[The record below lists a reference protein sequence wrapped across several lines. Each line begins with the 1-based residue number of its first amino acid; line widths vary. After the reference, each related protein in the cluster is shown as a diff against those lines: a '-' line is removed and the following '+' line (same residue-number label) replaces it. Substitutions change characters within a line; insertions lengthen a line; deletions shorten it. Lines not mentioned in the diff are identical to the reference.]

1 MFMSTPLRSA
11 RSIQQ
16 KLLTSKEGIRS
27 VISYCTYR
35 KDDRVCSDKDLAK
48 KLKQVDR
55 EIGRLLEYV
64 QSLEG
69 QTRRIM
75 REERLEQERLERERI
90 KKERENR

>member
-1 MFMSTPLRSA
+1 MSTPLRSA

-16 KLLTSKEGIRS
+16 KLLTSKESIRS

-35 KDDRVCSDKDLAK
+35 KDDKVCSDKDLAK
-48 KLKQVDR
+48 KLQQVDR

-69 QTRRIM
+69 QTRRTM
-75 REERLEQERLERERI
+75 RDDRIKQERLEYERL
-90 KKERENR
+90 KKERGAK

>member
-1 MFMSTPLRSA
+1 MSTPLRSA

-35 KDDRVCSDKDLAK
+35 KNDRVCSDKDLAK
-48 KLKQVDR
+48 KLKQVDK

-64 QSLEG
+64 QSLES
-69 QTRRIM
+69 QARRIM
-75 REERLEQERLERERI
+75 REERLEQERLERARI

>member
-1 MFMSTPLRSA
+1 M
-11 RSIQQ
+11 
-16 KLLTSKEGIRS
+16 
-27 VISYCTYR
+27 ISYCTYR
-35 KDDRVCSDKDLAK
+35 KDDRICSDKDLAK

-64 QSLEG
+64 QSLES
-69 QTRRIM
+69 QARRIM

>member
-1 MFMSTPLRSA
+1 MSTPLRSA

-16 KLLTSKEGIRS
+16 KVLTSKEAIRS

-55 EIGRLLEYV
+55 ELGRLLEYV
-64 QSLEG
+64 QSLES
-69 QTRRIM
+69 QTRREQ
-75 REERLEQERLERERI
+75 REERLKQESEKR
-90 KKERENR
+90 

>member
-1 MFMSTPLRSA
+1 MSTPLRSA

-16 KLLTSKEGIRS
+16 KLLTSKEAIRS

-55 EIGRLLEYV
+55 ELGRLLEYV
-64 QSLEG
+64 QSLES
-69 QTRRIM
+69 QTRRGQ
-75 REERLEQERLERERI
+75 REERLKQESEKR
-90 KKERENR
+90 

>member
-16 KLLTSKEGIRS
+16 KILTSKEAIRS

-35 KDDRVCSDKDLAK
+35 KDDKVCSDKDLAK
-48 KLKQVDR
+48 KLKQVDK
-55 EIGRLLEYV
+55 EIGKLLEYV

-69 QTRRIM
+69 QTRRIL
-75 REERLEQERLERERI
+75 REERIEQERLERI
-90 KKERENR
+90 KKDRERK

>member
-1 MFMSTPLRSA
+1 MSTPLRSA

-16 KLLTSKEGIRS
+16 KLLTSKESIRS

-55 EIGRLLEYV
+55 DIGRLLEYV
-64 QSLEG
+64 QSLES
-69 QTRRIM
+69 QARRIM

>member
-1 MFMSTPLRSA
+1 MSTPLRSA

-16 KLLTSKEGIRS
+16 KLLTSKEAIRS

-48 KLKQVDR
+48 KIKQVDQ

-69 QTRRIM
+69 QTRRIL
-75 REERLEQERLERERI
+75 REERLEQERLERERT

>member
-1 MFMSTPLRSA
+1 MSTPLRSA

-16 KLLTSKEGIRS
+16 KILTSKEGIRS

-35 KDDRVCSDKDLAK
+35 KDDRVCSDKELAK

-64 QSLEG
+64 QSLES
-69 QTRRIM
+69 QTRRIL
-75 REERLEQERLERERI
+75 REERLEQERLEQERL
-90 KKERENR
+90 KKEREKR

>member
-1 MFMSTPLRSA
+1 MSTPLRSA

-16 KLLTSKEGIRS
+16 KLLTSKESIRS

-48 KLKQVDR
+48 KLQQVDR

-69 QTRRIM
+69 QTRRTM
-75 REERLEQERLERERI
+75 RDDRIKQERLERERLEQ
-90 KKERENR
+90 EREKR

>member
-1 MFMSTPLRSA
+1 MSTPLRSA

-16 KLLTSKEGIRS
+16 KLLTSKESIRS

-35 KDDRVCSDKDLAK
+35 KDDRVCSDKDLEK

-64 QSLEG
+64 QSLES
-69 QTRRIM
+69 QSRRAM
-75 REERLEQERLERERI
+75 REERLKQERLKKEQL
-90 KKERENR
+90 KKEREKR

>member
-1 MFMSTPLRSA
+1 MSTPLRSA

-16 KLLTSKEGIRS
+16 KLLTSKESIRS

-35 KDDRVCSDKDLAK
+35 KDDKVCSDKDLAK
-48 KLKQVDR
+48 KLQQVDR

-69 QTRRIM
+69 QTRRTM
-75 REERLEQERLERERI
+75 RDDRIKQVRLEYERL
-90 KKERENR
+90 KKERGAK

>member
-1 MFMSTPLRSA
+1 M
-11 RSIQQ
+11 
-16 KLLTSKEGIRS
+16 
-27 VISYCTYR
+27 ISYCTYR

-64 QSLEG
+64 QSLES

-75 REERLEQERLERERI
+75 REERLEQERLEQERI
-90 KKERENR
+90 KKERESR

>member
-16 KLLTSKEGIRS
+16 KILTSKEAIRS

-35 KDDRVCSDKDLAK
+35 KDDKVCSDKDLPK
-48 KLKQVDR
+48 KLKQVDK
-55 EIGRLLEYV
+55 EIGKLLEYV

-69 QTRRIM
+69 QTRRIL
-75 REERLEQERLERERI
+75 REERIEQERLERI
-90 KKERENR
+90 KKDRERK

>member
-1 MFMSTPLRSA
+1 MSTPLRSA

-16 KLLTSKEGIRS
+16 KLLSSKESVRS

-35 KDDRVCSDKDLAK
+35 KDDKICSDKDLAK
-48 KLKQVDR
+48 KLQQVDK
-55 EIGRLLEYV
+55 EIGKLLEYV

-69 QTRRIM
+69 QTRRLM
-75 REERLEQERLERERI
+75 RDERLKQERLKQERF